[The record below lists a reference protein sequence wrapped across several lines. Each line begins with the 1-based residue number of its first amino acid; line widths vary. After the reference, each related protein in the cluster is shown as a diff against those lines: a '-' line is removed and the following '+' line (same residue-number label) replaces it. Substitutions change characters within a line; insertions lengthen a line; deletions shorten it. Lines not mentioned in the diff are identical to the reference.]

1 MRNRTTLRKH
11 PFIEVVSRHTFRTRS
26 VLYQRLIS
34 LALYRLCYVRLLV
47 SDSDGSVLLV
57 GKTVCTTTHQNL
69 FDPALDVVCSLGDD
83 LTHELQPYDVPPSGG
98 CLGNVVRGVV
108 LTHLSHGRTCIPTGS
123 VFVYRF
129 YSYIVFILLCY
140 GSLVSCGGTSHKK
153 NGPR

>member
-34 LALYRLCYVRLLV
+34 LALYHLCYVRLLV
-47 SDSDGSVLLV
+47 SDFDGSVLLV

-69 FDPALDVVCSLGDD
+69 FDPALNVVCSLGDD

-108 LTHLSHGRTCIPTGS
+108 LTHLSHGRTLGPAS
-123 VFVYRF
+123 QQEAS
-129 YSYIVFILLCY
+129 SYIVFMLLCY

-153 NGPR
+153 NAPH